1 MFTTVLVLHSWI
13 RWIALVSA
21 VGATFAAFRGKVEGP
36 SSIADRWAMAAMMS
50 LDVQMLLGLVLY
62 LGLSPNMQEILNH
75 FGESMRRADLR
86 FWAVE
91 HISSMIVAVAL
102 SHVGRVL
109 ARKAATPA
117 KKRSRLLLTFGLAT
131 ILIVIGMPWPGR
143 PGGRPLFRYGSDNP
157 VGAVLVLGR

>member
-1 MFTTVLVLHSWI
+1 
-13 RWIALVSA
+13 
-21 VGATFAAFRGKVEGP
+21 
-36 SSIADRWAMAAMMS
+36 AMAAMMS